1 MQEAFCAV
9 DSDKDG
15 VIAAKD
21 LENVLRFLGQNP
33 SDAELQVSPERSGVW
48 VRLKLESSKSW

>member
-33 SDAELQVSPERSGVW
+33 SDAELQVSPERSGV
-48 VRLKLESSKSW
+48 